1 MKENARKLLMILA
14 EPFLRYT
21 QLTIR
26 ERQAATLAARGHDY
40 KEIRAALNVS
50 QKTVYRD
57 LHNAAAKISRQDGS
71 ETTAKDFTKHMIR
84 QLREE
89 LT

>member
-14 EPFLRYT
+14 EPFLQYT
-21 QLTIR
+21 RLTIR
-26 ERQAATLAARGHDY
+26 ERQAATLAARGYDY
-40 KEIRAALNVS
+40 KEIRASLNVS

-57 LHNAAAKISRQDGS
+57 LHNAAAKISKQDER
-71 ETTAKDFTKHMIR
+71 ETTVKDFTKHMIR